1 MMIMIKTYHHNEDY
15 DYDDYDDDDKDKE
28 MYDDDGYDDDNDAN
42 CPLRGGWKP
51 GEHWDGSEVE
61 V

>member
-15 DYDDYDDDDKDKE
+15 DYDDYDYGDKDKE
-28 MYDDDGYDDDNDAN
+28 MYNDDDDAN
-42 CPLRGGWKP
+42 CPLRGCWKP
-51 GEHWDGSEVE
+51 GEHWDGSKVE